1 MTASSPIFRLL
12 DVEKVYR
19 INRGGWARLRRAP
32 PRRLAA
38 LDGVR
43 LTVSAGDSI
52 ALVGESGSG
61 KSTLLRVLLGLTET
75 SDGRALYRGD
85 DIETLAGDKRHS
97 FQRDVAMIYQDAR
110 ASLNPRLKALDLIGE
125 PLRQHALCPPSA
137 LRERVTALLAR
148 VGMPAD
154 TADRYPSQLSGG
166 QVRRVAIARALA
178 SEPKVIVADEAVSGL
193 DVSTQAQLLNLLR
206 GLQREMGLTLLFI
219 THDLAVAS
227 YLCSRIAVMYLG
239 RIVESGPTKE
249 VLRRPLHPYTRA
261 LLNASPRFFE
271 PIAETL
277 AGEIPSPIDL
287 PPGCRFASRCT
298 RAAPTVASTS
308 RRSPR
313 CTPGATSP
321 ASIRWPIDGRF
332 GGRRHAVVRRR
343 RLQPCLW
350 HCRDFPDF
358 EELGTKSRLR
368 CSALCHT
375 RAA

>member
-1 MTASSPIFRLL
+1 MMQEGMTQEGMTQTDLIFQLL

-19 INRGGWARLRRAP
+19 IDRGGWGRLRRQP

-43 LTVSAGDSI
+43 LTVRAGDSI

-61 KSTLLRVLLGLTET
+61 KSTLLRVLLGLTPA

-85 DIETLAGDKRHS
+85 EIDALAGDRRRT

-110 ASLNPRLKALDLIGE
+110 ASLNPRLKALDLIAE
-125 PLRQHALCPPSA
+125 PMRQHGLCPPA
-137 LRERVTALLAR
+137 DVRDRVVGLLAR

-154 TADRYPSQLSGG
+154 TVERYPSQLSGG

-178 SEPKVIVADEAVSGL
+178 SEPKAIVADEAVSGL

-227 YLCSRIAVMYLG
+227 YLCQRIAVMYLG
-239 RIVESGPTKE
+239 RIVESGPTKD

-261 LLNASPRFFE
+261 LLNASPRFFA

-277 AGEIPSPIDL
+277 TGEIPSPIDL
-287 PPGCRFASRCT
+287 PPGCRFASRC
-298 RAAPTVASTS
+298 RQ
-308 RRSPR
+308 
-313 CTPGATSP
+313 ATADCREQEP
-321 ASIRWPIDGRF
+321 PLRPQTADREI
-332 GGRRHAVVRRR
+332 A
-343 RLQPCLW
+343 CL
-350 HCRDFPDF
+350 HPLAD
-358 EELGTKSRLR
+358 
-368 CSALCHT
+368 
-375 RAA
+375 

>member
-1 MTASSPIFRLL
+1 MTELFRLL
-12 DVEKVYR
+12 DVEKVYQ
-19 INRGGWARLRRAP
+19 IDHGAWARLGARP

-38 LDGVR
+38 LDGIR
-43 LTVSAGDSI
+43 LTVRAGDSI

-61 KSTLLRVLLGLTET
+61 KSTLLRVLLGLTA
-75 SDGRALYRGD
+75 SSNGRALYGGE
-85 DIETLAGDKRHS
+85 DIETLSGERRRT

-110 ASLNPRLKALDLIGE
+110 GSLNPRLRALDLIGE
-125 PLRQHALCPPSA
+125 PLRQHRLCTASE
-137 LRERVTALLAR
+137 LRERVASLLAR

-166 QVRRVAIARALA
+166 QIRRVAIARALA

-239 RIVESGPTKE
+239 RIVETGPTRD
-249 VLRRPLHPYTRA
+249 VLGQPAHPYTRA

-271 PIAETL
+271 PIVETL

-287 PPGCRFASRCT
+287 PPGCRFASRC
-298 RAAPTVASTS
+298 P
-308 RRSPR
+308 
-313 CTPGATSP
+313 
-321 ASIRWPIDGRF
+321 
-332 GGRRHAVVRRR
+332 VVRPDCRER
-343 RLQPCLW
+343 EPVLTALHAERDVACL
-350 HCRDFPDF
+350 HPLTD
-358 EELGTKSRLR
+358 
-368 CSALCHT
+368 
-375 RAA
+375 

>member
-1 MTASSPIFRLL
+1 MTDASPIFRLL
-12 DVEKVYR
+12 DVEKVYQ
-19 INRGGWARLRRAP
+19 IDRGGWARLRRAS

-43 LTVSAGDSI
+43 LTVQSGDSI

-61 KSTLLRVLLGLTET
+61 KSTLLRVLLGLTKT

-206 GLQREMGLTLLFI
+206 RLQREMGLTLLFI

-298 RAAPTVASTS
+298 RAAADCREHEPPLAAMHAGRDVA
-308 RRSPR
+308 
-313 CTPGATSP
+313 
-321 ASIRWPIDGRF
+321 
-332 GGRRHAVVRRR
+332 
-343 RLQPCLW
+343 CL
-350 HCRDFPDF
+350 HPLAD
-358 EELGTKSRLR
+358 
-368 CSALCHT
+368 
-375 RAA
+375 

>member
-1 MTASSPIFRLL
+1 MSDAAPIFRLL
-12 DVEKVYR
+12 DVEKVYQ
-19 INRGGWARLRRAP
+19 IDRGGWSRLGRRP

-38 LDGVR
+38 LDGIR
-43 LTVSAGDSI
+43 LTVRAGDSV

-61 KSTLLRVLLGLTET
+61 KSTLLRVLLGLTES

-85 DIETLAGDKRHS
+85 DIETLTDDKRRS

-110 ASLNPRLKALDLIGE
+110 ASLNPRLKTLDLIGE
-125 PLRQHALCPPSA
+125 PIRQHALCPESE
-137 LRERVTALLAR
+137 LRDRVTALLAR

-206 GLQREMGLTLLFI
+206 GLQHEMGLTLLFI

-227 YLCSRIAVMYLG
+227 YLCRRIAVMYLG
-239 RIVESGPTKE
+239 RIVETGPTKE
-249 VLRRPLHPYTRA
+249 VLRYPLHPYTRA

-277 AGEIPSPIDL
+277 PGEIPSPIDL
-287 PPGCRFASRCT
+287 PPGCRFAGRCP
-298 RAAPTVASTS
+298 RAAQDCREHEPPLATMRAGREVACLH
-308 RRSPR
+308 PL
-313 CTPGATSP
+313 
-321 ASIRWPIDGRF
+321 ID
-332 GGRRHAVVRRR
+332 
-343 RLQPCLW
+343 
-350 HCRDFPDF
+350 
-358 EELGTKSRLR
+358 
-368 CSALCHT
+368 
-375 RAA
+375 

>member
-1 MTASSPIFRLL
+1 MTAPSPIFRLL
-12 DVEKVYR
+12 DVEKVYQ
-19 INRGGWARLRRAP
+19 IDRGGWARLRRVP

-38 LDGVR
+38 LDGIR
-43 LTVSAGDSI
+43 LTVSAGDSV

-85 DIETLAGDKRHS
+85 DIETLTDDKRRS

-125 PLRQHALCPPSA
+125 PLRQHALCPPTA
-137 LRERVTALLAR
+137 LRDRVIALLAR

-154 TADRYPSQLSGG
+154 TVDRYPSQLSGG

-227 YLCSRIAVMYLG
+227 YLCRRIAVMYLG
-239 RIVESGPTKE
+239 RIVETGPTRD
-249 VLRRPLHPYTRA
+249 VLRGPLHPYTRA
-261 LLNASPRFFE
+261 LLDASPRFFE

-287 PPGCRFASRCT
+287 PPGCRFASRCA
-298 RAAPTVASTS
+298 RAAADCREHEPPLATMRAERDVA
-308 RRSPR
+308 
-313 CTPGATSP
+313 
-321 ASIRWPIDGRF
+321 
-332 GGRRHAVVRRR
+332 
-343 RLQPCLW
+343 CL
-350 HCRDFPDF
+350 HPLAD
-358 EELGTKSRLR
+358 
-368 CSALCHT
+368 
-375 RAA
+375 

>member
-1 MTASSPIFRLL
+1 
-12 DVEKVYR
+12 
-19 INRGGWARLRRAP
+19 
-32 PRRLAA
+32 
-38 LDGVR
+38 
-43 LTVSAGDSI
+43 
-52 ALVGESGSG
+52 
-61 KSTLLRVLLGLTET
+61 
-75 SDGRALYRGD
+75 
-85 DIETLAGDKRHS
+85 
-97 FQRDVAMIYQDAR
+97 MIYQDAR

-137 LRERVTALLAR
+137 LRDQVAALLAR

-239 RIVESGPTKE
+239 RIVETGPTKE

-261 LLNASPRFFE
+261 LLNASPRFFA

-287 PPGCRFASRCT
+287 PSRMPVRRPLCSGGRRLSRA
-298 RAAPTVASTS
+298 RAAA
-308 RRSPR
+308 RHDAA
-313 CTPGATSP
+313 PGATSR
-321 ASIRWPIDGRF
+321 ASIRWPDADGTVSPRKAYRRPTTARSVAV
-332 GGRRHAVVRRR
+332 GLRSRNHQARPCGQEGLPARRPGRRQDQHRP
-343 RLQPCLW
+343 QG
-350 HCRDFPDF
+350 HCRQ
-358 EELGTKSRLR
+358 LRLASRPR
-368 CSALCHT
+368 CRPAPP
-375 RAA
+375 RAATGCTAGSNNQIVLQATQLQTSATPATTSPMALPRFP

>member
-1 MTASSPIFRLL
+1 MTEADAIFRLL

-19 INRGGWARLRRAP
+19 IDRGGWARLSRSP

-43 LTVSAGDSI
+43 LTVRAGDSI

-85 DIETLAGDKRHS
+85 DIESLADDKRRS

-137 LRERVTALLAR
+137 LRDRVVALLAR

-178 SEPKVIVADEAVSGL
+178 SAPKVIVADEAVSGL

-239 RIVESGPTKE
+239 RIVETGPTRE

-287 PPGCRFASRCT
+287 PPGCRFASRCPW
-298 RAAPTVASTS
+298 AAADCRGHEPPLGPMGAERDVA
-308 RRSPR
+308 
-313 CTPGATSP
+313 
-321 ASIRWPIDGRF
+321 
-332 GGRRHAVVRRR
+332 
-343 RLQPCLW
+343 CL
-350 HCRDFPDF
+350 HP
-358 EELGTKSRLR
+358 LAG
-368 CSALCHT
+368 
-375 RAA
+375 

>member
-1 MTASSPIFRLL
+1 MSAAMQADHIFQLL

-19 INRGGWARLRRAP
+19 IDRGGWNRLRREP

-43 LTVSAGDSI
+43 LTVQPGDSI

-61 KSTLLRVLLGLTET
+61 KSTLLRVLLGLTPA
-75 SDGRALYRGD
+75 SDGRALYRGEEID
-85 DIETLAGDKRHS
+85 ALAGDRRRT
-97 FQRDVAMIYQDAR
+97 FQRDVAMVYQDAR
-110 ASLNPRLKALDLIGE
+110 ASLNPRLKALDLIAE
-125 PLRQHALCPPSA
+125 PLRQHALCPPGEI
-137 LRERVTALLAR
+137 RDRVIALLTR

-154 TADRYPSQLSGG
+154 TVDRYPSQLSGG

-227 YLCSRIAVMYLG
+227 YLCRRIAVMYLG
-239 RIVESGPTKE
+239 RIVETGPTKD

-261 LLNASPRFFE
+261 LLNASPRFFA

-287 PPGCRFASRCT
+287 PPGCRFASRCP
-298 RAAPTVASTS
+298 RAAADCRAQEPPLASQST
-308 RRSPR
+308 
-313 CTPGATSP
+313 
-321 ASIRWPIDGRF
+321 GRE
-332 GGRRHAVVRRR
+332 AA
-343 RLQPCLW
+343 CL
-350 HCRDFPDF
+350 HPLAD
-358 EELGTKSRLR
+358 
-368 CSALCHT
+368 
-375 RAA
+375 

>member
-1 MTASSPIFRLL
+1 MSAAMQADHIFQLL

-19 INRGGWARLRRAP
+19 IDRGGWSRLRRES

-43 LTVSAGDSI
+43 LTVQRGDSI

-61 KSTLLRVLLGLTET
+61 KSTLLRVLLGLTPA
-75 SDGRALYRGD
+75 SDGRALYRGEEID
-85 DIETLAGDKRHS
+85 ALAGDRRRT

-110 ASLNPRLKALDLIGE
+110 ASLNPRLKTLDLIAE
-125 PLRQHALCPPSA
+125 PLRQHALCPPA
-137 LRERVTALLAR
+137 DMRDRVIGLLAR

-154 TADRYPSQLSGG
+154 TVERYPSQLSGG

-227 YLCSRIAVMYLG
+227 YLCRRIAVMYLG
-239 RIVESGPTKE
+239 RIVETGPTKD

-261 LLNASPRFFE
+261 LLNASPRFFA

-287 PPGCRFASRCT
+287 PPGCRFASRCPRVAADC
-298 RAAPTVASTS
+298 RAQEPPLVSQSA
-308 RRSPR
+308 
-313 CTPGATSP
+313 
-321 ASIRWPIDGRF
+321 GRE
-332 GGRRHAVVRRR
+332 AA
-343 RLQPCLW
+343 CL
-350 HCRDFPDF
+350 HP
-358 EELGTKSRLR
+358 LAG
-368 CSALCHT
+368 
-375 RAA
+375 

>member
-1 MTASSPIFRLL
+1 MTDASPIFQLL
-12 DVEKVYR
+12 DVEKVYQ
-19 INRGGWARLRRAP
+19 IDRGRWSRLGRSP

-38 LDGVR
+38 LDGIR
-43 LTVSAGDSI
+43 LTVQAGDSI

-61 KSTLLRVLLGLTET
+61 KSTLLRVLLGLTGS

-85 DIETLAGDKRHS
+85 DIETLTDAKRRS

-125 PLRQHALCPPSA
+125 PLRQHALCRAPELP
-137 LRERVTALLAR
+137 ERVASLLAR

-239 RIVESGPTKE
+239 RIVETGPTKE

-277 AGEIPSPIDL
+277 PGEIPSPIDL
-287 PPGCRFASRCT
+287 PPGCRFAGRCP
-298 RAAPTVASTS
+298 RAEPDCRAHEP
-308 RRSPR
+308 PL
-313 CTPGATSP
+313 GATHLDREVACLHP
-321 ASIRWPIDGRF
+321 LID
-332 GGRRHAVVRRR
+332 
-343 RLQPCLW
+343 
-350 HCRDFPDF
+350 
-358 EELGTKSRLR
+358 
-368 CSALCHT
+368 
-375 RAA
+375 

>member
-1 MTASSPIFRLL
+1 MTDSSPIFRLL
-12 DVEKVYR
+12 DVEKIYR
-19 INRGGWARLRRAP
+19 IDRAGWARLRRAP

-43 LTVSAGDSI
+43 LTVDAGDSI

-61 KSTLLRVLLGLTET
+61 KSTLLRVLLGLTDT

-85 DIETLAGDKRHS
+85 DIETLADDKRRS

-110 ASLNPRLKALDLIGE
+110 ASLNPRMKALDLIGE
-125 PLRQHALCPPSA
+125 PLRQHALCPPPQ
-137 LRERVTALLAR
+137 LRNRVIALLAR

-154 TADRYPSQLSGG
+154 TVDRYPSQLSGG

-227 YLCSRIAVMYLG
+227 YLCRRIAVMYLG
-239 RIVESGPTKE
+239 RIVETGPTRE
-249 VLRRPLHPYTRA
+249 VLRLPLHPYTRA

-287 PPGCRFASRCT
+287 PPGCRFASRCP
-298 RAAPTVASTS
+298 RAADDC
-308 RRSPR
+308 RRSEP
-313 CTPGATSP
+313 P
-321 ASIRWPIDGRF
+321 
-332 GGRRHAVVRRR
+332 
-343 RLQPCLW
+343 
-350 HCRDFPDF
+350 
-358 EELGTKSRLR
+358 LGTLR
-368 CSALCHT
+368 PERGVACLHPLAD
-375 RAA
+375 